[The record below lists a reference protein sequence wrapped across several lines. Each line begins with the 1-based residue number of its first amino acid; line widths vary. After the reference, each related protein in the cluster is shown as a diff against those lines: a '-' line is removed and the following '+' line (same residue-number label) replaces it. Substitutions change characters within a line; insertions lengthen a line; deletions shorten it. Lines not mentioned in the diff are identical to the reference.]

1 MRFMDEKWVAGLLV
15 LGIAAPAPC
24 FADSVGHVIR
34 LNPIVS
40 VLREGKTIPLGV
52 KDQIYLNDV
61 IQTDKSGKVQ
71 VFFKDDSTVTL
82 GNNTKAHMKEFVPD
96 GNKASFDMN
105 VAQGVAR
112 VITGKIVEK
121 NPNGFAITTP
131 EATVGIRGTILVVNT
146 ASGKTTVFVE
156 NTAKEVFVNNTLV
169 PSGFKLTLPADSHS
183 PIPITEGDKRGIE
196 EASTVAS
203 TNNNVISTQDSIIT
217 VGTDNLGDIPLE
229 IQSIGDSD
237 SLTLNVVPTTGTVA
251 GTLQFGYMGSGSG
264 SFSFDVGLTTG
275 AVSNAEMSGSASMS
289 TAGSN
294 IQSFN
299 VSGGSGNMQDIKN
312 FSGTYTTFGNST
324 PTSVGSGTSLNTS
337 HAPGS
342 VPALGESVG
351 GSFYIMD
358 STNSVIVPYADGAI
372 TGERIK

>member
-1 MRFMDEKWVAGLLV
+1 MRFIDEKWVAGLLV

-24 FADSVGHVIR
+24 LADSVGHVIR

-96 GNKASFDMN
+96 GNKASFDLN

-146 ASGKTTVFVE
+146 GSGKTTVFVE

-169 PSGFKLTLPADSHS
+169 PSGFKLTLPTETHAT
-183 PIPITEGDKRGIE
+183 PIPITDGDKQSIE

-217 VGTDNLGDIPLE
+217 VGKDNLGDIPLE
-229 IQSIGDSD
+229 IQTLGDSD
-237 SLTLNVVPTTGTVA
+237 SLALNIVPTTGSVS
-251 GTLQFGYMGSGSG
+251 GTLSFGYNGSGSG
-264 SFSFDVGLTTG
+264 TFSFDVGLTTG
-275 AVSNAEMSGSASMS
+275 AVSNAAMSGSI
-289 TAGSN
+289 GSGTSGADL
-294 IQSFN
+294 QSFAAT
-299 VSGGSGNMQDIKN
+299 GGSGNMSNIAN
-312 FSGTYTTFGNST
+312 FTGTYTKFDSSSGAIGVESGMRTMHPSGYVPAPGETITGNF
-324 PTSVGSGTSLNTS
+324 SVFDSLNGPIDNASGT
-337 HAPGS
+337 
-342 VPALGESVG
+342 
-351 GSFYIMD
+351 
-358 STNSVIVPYADGAI
+358 I
-372 TGERIK
+372 TGQRNQ